1 MTAATSPST
10 PTPSLS
16 TSDPPTDGIP
26 NEAFEAL
33 INLFTSDGI
42 YDVPPTSTAP
52 QARVTVGRALLRDE
66 SGRLD
71 FEKICSRGT
80 VTLKENPFTA
90 IIQDSQL
97 DRSGYP
103 DIDSTAHLNDV
114 PLLCNVLTMPFSF
127 GQLNDALGSACDEM
141 HTLHQWYNEL
151 QKLVA
156 EKLGKGK
163 ECKMTQKVI
172 TIAGGSDYGSKQD
185 SDDDITA
192 EVAQLSEEEA
202 KRALMAQVLS
212 LPLQV

>member
-71 FEKICSRGT
+71 FEKICSVFERQDH
-80 VTLKENPFTA
+80 TA
-90 IIQDSQL
+90 SQGGAPVGVIESDQQVLDSLGGGVQTDVDDQL
-97 DRSGYP
+97 D
-103 DIDSTAHLNDV
+103 N
-114 PLLCNVLTMPFSF
+114 
-127 GQLNDALGSACDEM
+127 LNDALGSACDEM